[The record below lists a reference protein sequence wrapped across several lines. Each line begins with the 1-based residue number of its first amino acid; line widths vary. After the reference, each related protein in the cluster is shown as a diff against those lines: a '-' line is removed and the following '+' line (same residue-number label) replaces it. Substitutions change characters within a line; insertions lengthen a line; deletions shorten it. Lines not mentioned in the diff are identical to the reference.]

1 MVLRFIERR
10 HQIAKLTKREYTTF
24 LTVGTF
30 ITTAGLTQ
38 TLSFSPGISVVSG
51 GNGAGKSTLLGAAWR
66 CLTGLEPQEGSTVP
80 GVPAWLGEL
89 RISGTHAGVP
99 FEAEFY
105 VDSGSKNSTFP
116 SSVFYIDPAA
126 ETEEV
131 LRHFR
136 SDPQSSDLLEG
147 VDPASFDSNQLQS
160 LAYIL
165 RREYSEFLV
174 YEVTA
179 FSADDTPF
187 PYFEV
192 TSMGKRY
199 TLQQMG
205 RGELVAAYL
214 LWRLQE
220 LPSGAV
226 VLLEE
231 PESHL
236 AAFSQDK
243 LVDTIVSIVVERD
256 LCVVVSSHSP
266 GFFQKLPAE
275 HVVLVSSLPSPS
287 IYCGLSTSELANHL
301 GVQPRTAAV
310 VLVEDQVA
318 AEFFHA
324 ILSALDRDALRH
336 LDVRAVASGQS
347 GVKRIVS
354 EVSSS
359 VSDQVRILGVLDG
372 DQRPRSAQTSA
383 GKIGYLVGDS
393 APEVLLRE
401 TINRWRLG
409 EYADWSSPLPG
420 GNGGLRLCLERLD
433 GRDLHDWMFELAEE
447 FGGLRPTVRAITEL
461 VLRDPSLKTQ
471 CEDMVTWLRS
481 QGRLPS

>member
-1 MVLRFIERR
+1 MVLRFIQRQ
-10 HQIAKLTKREYTTF
+10 HQIARLTRRNYTTR
-24 LTVGTF
+24 LTVGNF
-30 ITTAGLTQ
+30 VTTEGLPQ
-38 TLSFSPGISVVSG
+38 TLLFSPGISVVSG
-51 GNGAGKSTLLGAAWR
+51 GNGAGKSTLLGAIWR
-66 CLTGLEPQEGSTVP
+66 CLTGLEPEEGSTIP
-80 GVPAWLGEL
+80 GAPAWLGQL
-89 RISGTHAGVP
+89 KIAGTHADVP
-99 FEAEFY
+99 FEAELDFA
-105 VDSGSKNSTFP
+105 SQNSTSALPF
-116 SSVFYIDPAA
+116 SVFFIDPAA

-136 SDPQSSDLLEG
+136 SDPRSSDLLEG
-147 VDPASFDSNQLQS
+147 VDPASFDGSQLQA

-179 FSADDTPF
+179 FSADDNPL

-192 TSMGKRY
+192 ASMGKRY
-199 TLQQMG
+199 TSQQMG

-220 LPSGAV
+220 LPPGAV

-236 AAFSQDK
+236 AAFSQDR
-243 LVDTIVSIVVERD
+243 LVDAIVSIAVERD
-256 LCVVVSSHSP
+256 LCLVVSSHSP

-287 IYCGLSTSELANHL
+287 IRCGLAASEVANHL
-301 GVQPRTAAV
+301 GVRARTAAV

-318 AEFFHA
+318 AEFLHA
-324 ILSALDRDALRH
+324 ILWALDRDALRY
-336 LDVRAVASGQS
+336 LDLRAVASGQS
-347 GVKRIVS
+347 GVKRIVG

-359 VSDQVRILGVLDG
+359 PADQVRILGVLDG
-372 DQRPRSAQTSA
+372 DQRPRGGHASA

-393 APEVLLRE
+393 APEVILRD
-401 TINRWRLG
+401 TISRWRSG
-409 EYADWSSPLPG
+409 EFADWDCPLPG
-420 GNGGLRLCLERLD
+420 GSEGLRLCLERLD
-433 GRDLHDWMFELAEE
+433 GRDLHDWIFELAEE
-447 FGGLRPTVRAITEL
+447 FGGLRPAIRATTDL
-461 VLRDPSLKTQ
+461 VLRDPSLKIP
-471 CEDMVTWLRS
+471 CEEMVSWLRS

>member
-10 HQIAKLTKREYTTF
+10 QQIESLARRNYTTR

-30 ITTAGLTQ
+30 VTTAGLPQ
-38 TLSFSPGISVVSG
+38 SLIFSPGISIVSG
-51 GNGAGKSTLLGAAWR
+51 GNGAGKSTLLGAVWR
-66 CLTGLEPQEGSTVP
+66 CLAGQEPQEGSTIPNVP
-80 GVPAWLGEL
+80 PWLCQL
-89 RISGTHAGVP
+89 KIAGTHADVP
-99 FEAEFY
+99 FEAELD
-105 VDSGSKNSTFP
+105 VGSQTTSSTFP
-116 SSVFYIDPAA
+116 SSVFYVDPAA
-126 ETEEV
+126 ETEDV

-136 SDPQSSDLLEG
+136 SDPQSFDLLEG
-147 VDPASFDSNQLQS
+147 VEPASFDGSQLQA

-179 FSADDTPF
+179 FSVDDTPL

-192 TSMGKRY
+192 ASMGKRY
-199 TLQQMG
+199 ALQQMG

-220 LPSGAV
+220 LPPGAV

-236 AAFSQDK
+236 AAFSQEK
-243 LVDTIVSIVVERD
+243 LVDAIVSIVVKRD
-256 LCVVVSSHSP
+256 LCLVVSSHSP

-287 IYCGLSTSELANHL
+287 IRCGLPAAEVANHL

-318 AEFFHA
+318 AEFLHA
-324 ILSALDRDALRH
+324 ILSSLDRDALRY

-354 EVSSS
+354 DISSS
-359 VSDQVRILGVLDG
+359 AADQVRILGVLDG
-372 DQRPRSAQTSA
+372 DQRPRGGQASE
-383 GKIGYLVGDS
+383 GLIGYLVGDS
-393 APEVLLRE
+393 APEVLLRQ
-401 TINRWRLG
+401 TINRWRSG
-409 EYADWSSPLPG
+409 EFDDWDSPLPG
-420 GNGGLRLCLERLD
+420 GSDGLKLCLERLD
-433 GRDLHDWMFELAEE
+433 GRDLHDWIFELADE
-447 FGGLRPTVRAITEL
+447 FGGLRPVIRAITDL
-461 VLRDPSLKTQ
+461 VLREPFLKNQ
-471 CEDMVTWLRS
+471 CEEMVNWLRS
-481 QGRLPS
+481 QGRLPH

>member
-1 MVLRFIERR
+1 MVLRFTERR
-10 HQIAKLTKREYTTF
+10 HQITRLARRDYTTR

-30 ITTAGLTQ
+30 VSATGASQ

-51 GNGAGKSTLLGAAWR
+51 GNGAGKSTLLGAVWR
-66 CLTGLEPQEGSTVP
+66 CLSGLEPEEGSTIPNVP
-80 GVPAWLGEL
+80 PWLGQL
-89 RISGTHAGVP
+89 KIVGTYADVP
-99 FEAEFY
+99 FEAELD
-105 VDSGSKNSTFP
+105 VASRDKTSTFP
-116 SSVFYIDPAA
+116 SSVVYLNPAA

-136 SDPQSSDLLEG
+136 SDPQSSDLIEG
-147 VDPASFDSNQLQS
+147 VDPASFDGNQLQA

-179 FSADDTPF
+179 FSADDTPL

-205 RGELVAAYL
+205 RGELAAAYL

-220 LPSGAV
+220 LPPGSV

-243 LVDTIVSIVVERD
+243 LVDTIVSIVIERD
-256 LCVVVSSHSP
+256 LCLVISSHSP

-275 HVVLVSSLPSPS
+275 HVVLVSSLPFPS
-287 IYCGLSTSELANHL
+287 IRCGLSASELANHL
-301 GVQPRTAAV
+301 GVQARTAAV

-318 AEFFHA
+318 AEFLHA

-359 VSDQVRILGVLDG
+359 GADHVRIIGILDG
-372 DQRPRSAQTSA
+372 DQRPRGGQASA

-393 APEVLLRE
+393 APEIILRD
-401 TINRWRLG
+401 TINRWRSG
-409 EYADWSSPLPG
+409 EFDDWCSPLPG
-420 GNGGLRLCLERLD
+420 GNEALRLCLERLD
-433 GRDLHDWMFELAEE
+433 GRDLHDWIFELAEE
-447 FGGLRPTVRAITEL
+447 FGGLRAAVRAITDL
-461 VLRDPSLKTQ
+461 VLRDTSLKAQ
-471 CEDMVTWLRS
+471 CEEMVTWLRA
-481 QGRLPS
+481 QVRLPS